1 MTPQNKEKGAVKT
14 NEERNE
20 IDLKQPDKDSQ
31 SSGNSSTDIISN
43 IRQNAGNND
52 AAREMVPDNDG
63 H

>member
-1 MTPQNKEKGAVKT
+1 MDQPTTENEANKAKEGQQ
-14 NEERNE
+14 
-20 IDLKQPDKDSQ
+20 KQPAEPPETKQ
-31 SSGNSSTDIISN
+31 PTSGNTSTDIISN